1 MNNSIIPPIN
11 PNTFNPKVIN
21 EETNKTLKQL
31 FKGKINGSFLIKIKS
46 SVIIKL
52 STQLLEYYNF
62 RFDSERIVTGHDE
75 TPEYDICRMIVGIH
89 RHHSIFLSKEEIRD
103 NEKSELYQKQIVK
116 ETIEK
121 IKLRQY
127 GSAFFRKKQ
136 LIIGDEFLYF
146 PVPYDLFAMCMKS
159 VLLLN
164 NSSNRLAVNYGDI
177 VSTALSALTLM
188 ENNFLSNAYPLCR
201 GMIELYIKTL
211 ILQKHPETI
220 KAYDEFSNFEIEQSC
235 CSQKYPKK
243 FNELYEKRK
252 NQSSKSKVDYL
263 HYGWLDSIVAYN
275 STENNSYSIYGIF
288 DYLMRESNDTQ
299 SDSLNEIKRL
309 YKMCHGY
316 THGSTIHV
324 KYPLLQYFEIS
335 MMIYY
340 VVRNV
345 FTEIC
350 NISNIDISDNEP
362 NLAEIVDRDFAILK
376 EQYHIRSTENFD
388 LYYELNNSK

>member
-89 RHHSIFLSKEEIRD
+89 RHHSIFLSKEEIRN

-136 LIIGDEFLYF
+136 LIIGDKFLYF

>member
-31 FKGKINGSFLIKIKS
+31 FKGRINGSFLIKIKS

-89 RHHSIFLSKEEIRD
+89 RHHSIFLSKEEIRN

>member
-1 MNNSIIPPIN
+1 M
-11 PNTFNPKVIN
+11 
-21 EETNKTLKQL
+21 
-31 FKGKINGSFLIKIKS
+31 
-46 SVIIKL
+46 
-52 STQLLEYYNF
+52 
-62 RFDSERIVTGHDE
+62 
-75 TPEYDICRMIVGIH
+75 
-89 RHHSIFLSKEEIRD
+89 
-103 NEKSELYQKQIVK
+103 
-116 ETIEK
+116 
-121 IKLRQY
+121 
-127 GSAFFRKKQ
+127 
-136 LIIGDEFLYF
+136 IIGDEFLYF
-146 PVPYDLFAMCMKS
+146 PVPYELFVMCMKS
-159 VLLLN
+159 IVLLN
-164 NSSNRLAVNYGDI
+164 NSCNWLAVNYGDI

-188 ENNFLSNAYPLCR
+188 ENNFLSNSYPLCR

-211 ILQKHPETI
+211 ILQKHPEAI

-235 CSQKYPKK
+235 CSQKYPEN

-263 HYGWLDSIVAYN
+263 HYGWLDSISAYN
-275 STENNSYSIYGIF
+275 PTSNNRYSIYGIF

-376 EQYHIRSTENFD
+376 EQYRIRSTENFD
-388 LYYELNNSK
+388 LYYELNI

>member
-1 MNNSIIPPIN
+1 MNNSLIPPIH

-52 STQLLEYYNF
+52 GIQFLEYYNF
-62 RFDSERIVTGHDE
+62 HFDSERIVTGRDE

-89 RHHSIFLSKEEIRD
+89 RHHSIFLSKEEIRN
-103 NEKSELYQKQIVK
+103 NEKSESYQKQIVK

-146 PVPYDLFAMCMKS
+146 PVPYELFVMCMKS
-159 VLLLN
+159 IVLLN
-164 NSSNRLAVNYGDI
+164 NSCNWLAVNYGDI

-188 ENNFLSNAYPLCR
+188 ENNFLSNSYPLCR

-211 ILQKHPETI
+211 ILQKHPEAI

-235 CSQKYPKK
+235 CSQKYPEN

-263 HYGWLDSIVAYN
+263 HYGWLDSISAYN
-275 STENNSYSIYGIF
+275 PTSNNRYSIYGIF

-376 EQYHIRSTENFD
+376 EQYRIRSTENFD

>member
-89 RHHSIFLSKEEIRD
+89 RHHSIFLSKEEIRN

-252 NQSSKSKVDYL
+252 KQSSKSKVDYL

>member
-31 FKGKINGSFLIKIKS
+31 FKGKINGSLLIKIKS

-89 RHHSIFLSKEEIRD
+89 RHHSIFLSKEEIRN

-211 ILQKHPETI
+211 ILQKHPKTI

-275 STENNSYSIYGIF
+275 STENNRYSIYGIF

>member
-1 MNNSIIPPIN
+1 MNNSLIPPIN
-11 PNTFNPKVIN
+11 PNIFNPNVIN

-46 SVIIKL
+46 AVIIKL
-52 STQLLEYYNF
+52 STQLFEYYNF
-62 RFDSERIVTGHDE
+62 HFDSERIVTGRDE

-89 RHHSIFLSKEEIRD
+89 RHHSIFLTKEEIRN
-103 NEKSELYQKQIVK
+103 NEKSESYQKQLVE

-146 PVPYDLFAMCMKS
+146 PVPYELFAMCMKS

-201 GMIELYIKTL
+201 GIIELYIKTL
-211 ILQKHPETI
+211 ILQNHSEAI
-220 KAYDEFSNFEIEQSC
+220 EAYDEFSNFEIEQSC
-235 CSQKYPKK
+235 CSQKYPEK

-263 HYGWLDSIVAYN
+263 HYGWLDSILAYN
-275 STENNSYSIYGIF
+275 STSNNGYSIYGLF
-288 DYLMRESNDTQ
+288 DYLENGTNGERIDLLK
-299 SDSLNEIKRL
+299 DIKRL

-316 THGSTIHV
+316 THGSTVHV

-335 MMIYY
+335 IMIYY
-340 VVRNV
+340 VARNV

-350 NISNIDISDNEP
+350 DISNIDISDNEP

-376 EQYHIRSTENFD
+376 EQYRIRSTENFD
-388 LYYELNNSK
+388 LYYGLSNSK

>member
-89 RHHSIFLSKEEIRD
+89 RHHSIFLSKEKIRN
-103 NEKSELYQKQIVK
+103 NEKSESYQKQIVE

-121 IKLRQY
+121 IKLRQC

-211 ILQKHPETI
+211 ILQKHPEAI

-235 CSQKYPKK
+235 CSQKYPEK

-275 STENNSYSIYGIF
+275 STENDRYSIYGIF

-376 EQYHIRSTENFD
+376 EQYRIRSTENFD

>member
-1 MNNSIIPPIN
+1 MNNSLIPPIN
-11 PNTFNPKVIN
+11 PNMFNPNVIN

-46 SVIIKL
+46 TVIIKL
-52 STQLLEYYNF
+52 GIQLLEYYNF
-62 RFDSERIVTGHDE
+62 HFDSERIVTGRDE

-89 RHHSIFLSKEEIRD
+89 RHHSIFLSKEEIRN
-103 NEKSELYQKQIVK
+103 NEKSESYQKQIVK

-164 NSSNRLAVNYGDI
+164 NSSNRLAVNYGNI

-188 ENNFLSNAYPLCR
+188 ENNFLSNAYPLSR

-211 ILQKHPETI
+211 ILQKHPEAI

-235 CSQKYPKK
+235 CSQKYPEK

-252 NQSSKSKVDYL
+252 NQSPKSKVDYL

-275 STENNSYSIYGIF
+275 STENDRYSIYGIF

>member
-1 MNNSIIPPIN
+1 MNNLIIPPIN

-31 FKGKINGSFLIKIKS
+31 FKGKINGNFLIKIKS

-89 RHHSIFLSKEEIRD
+89 RHHSIFLSKEEIRN
-103 NEKSELYQKQIVK
+103 NEKSESYQKQIVE

-121 IKLRQY
+121 IKLRQC

-146 PVPYDLFAMCMKS
+146 PVPYELFAMCMKS

-177 VSTALSALTLM
+177 VSTALSALALM

-211 ILQKHPETI
+211 ILQKHPEAI
-220 KAYDEFSNFEIEQSC
+220 ESYAEFSGFEIEQSC
-235 CSQKYPKK
+235 CSQKYPEE
-243 FNELYEKRK
+243 FNKLYEQRK
-252 NQSSKSKVDYL
+252 NQSSKSRVDYL

-275 STENNSYSIYGIF
+275 STENNRYSIYGIF

-362 NLAEIVDRDFAILK
+362 NIAEIVDRDFAILK
-376 EQYHIRSTENFD
+376 EQYRIRSTENFD
-388 LYYELNNSK
+388 LYYGLSNSK

>member
-31 FKGKINGSFLIKIKS
+31 FKGKINGNFLIKIKS

-89 RHHSIFLSKEEIRD
+89 RHHSIFLSKEEIRN
-103 NEKSELYQKQIVK
+103 NEKSESYQKQIVE

-121 IKLRQY
+121 IKLRQC

-146 PVPYDLFAMCMKS
+146 PVPYELFAMCMKS

-177 VSTALSALTLM
+177 VSTALSALVLM
-188 ENNFLSNAYPLCR
+188 ENNFLSTAYPLCR

-211 ILQKHPETI
+211 ILQKHPEAI

-235 CSQKYPKK
+235 CSQKYTKE
-243 FNELYEKRK
+243 FNKLYEQRK

-263 HYGWLDSIVAYN
+263 HYGWLDSIIDYD
-275 STENNSYSIYGIF
+275 STANNRYSIYGIF
-288 DYLMRESNDTQ
+288 DYLMRESDDAQ

-376 EQYHIRSTENFD
+376 EQYRIRSTENFD

>member
-1 MNNSIIPPIN
+1 MNNSLIPPIN
-11 PNTFNPKVIN
+11 PNMFNPNVIN

-52 STQLLEYYNF
+52 GIQLLEYYNF
-62 RFDSERIVTGHDE
+62 HFDSERIVTGRDE

-89 RHHSIFLSKEEIRD
+89 RHHSIFLSKEEIRN
-103 NEKSELYQKQIVK
+103 NEKSESYQKQIVK

-211 ILQKHPETI
+211 ILQKHPEAI
-220 KAYDEFSNFEIEQSC
+220 KAYDEFSDFEIEQSC
-235 CSQKYPKK
+235 CSQKYPEE
-243 FNELYEKRK
+243 FNKLYEQRR

-263 HYGWLDSIVAYN
+263 HYGWLDSILAYN
-275 STENNSYSIYGIF
+275 STSNHRYSIYGIF
-288 DYLMRESNDTQ
+288 DYLESESNGTQ
-299 SDSLNEIKRL
+299 FNSLNDIKRL

-316 THGSTIHV
+316 THGSAIHV

-335 MMIYY
+335 MMLYY

-350 NISNIDISDNEP
+350 NISNIDIPDNEP
-362 NLAEIVDRDFAILK
+362 NIAEIVDRDFAILK
-376 EQYHIRSTENFD
+376 EQYRIRSTENFD
-388 LYYELNNSK
+388 LYYGLSNSK

>member
-11 PNTFNPKVIN
+11 PNTFNPKVIK

-89 RHHSIFLSKEEIRD
+89 RHHSIFLSKEEIRN

>member
-89 RHHSIFLSKEEIRD
+89 RHHSIFLSKEEIRN

-235 CSQKYPKK
+235 CNQKYPKK

>member
-1 MNNSIIPPIN
+1 MNNSLIPPIN

-89 RHHSIFLSKEEIRD
+89 RHHSIFLSKEEIRN

-220 KAYDEFSNFEIEQSC
+220 ESYAEFSDFEIEQSC
-235 CSQKYPKK
+235 CSQKYPEE
-243 FNELYEKRK
+243 FNKLYEQRK
-252 NQSSKSKVDYL
+252 NQSSKSRVDYL

-275 STENNSYSIYGIF
+275 STENNRYSIYGIF

-335 MMIYY
+335 MMLYY

-350 NISNIDISDNEP
+350 NISNIDISHNEL
-362 NLAEIVDRDFAILK
+362 NVAEIVDRDFAILK
-376 EQYHIRSTENFD
+376 EQYRIRSTENFD
-388 LYYELNNSK
+388 LYYGLSNSK

>member
-1 MNNSIIPPIN
+1 MNNSLIPPIN
-11 PNTFNPKVIN
+11 PNMFNPNVIN

-46 SVIIKL
+46 TVIIKL
-52 STQLLEYYNF
+52 SIQLLEYYNF
-62 RFDSERIVTGHDE
+62 HFDSERIVTGRDE
-75 TPEYDICRMIVGIH
+75 TSEYDICRMIVGIH
-89 RHHSIFLSKEEIRD
+89 RHHSIFLSKEEIRN
-103 NEKSELYQKQIVK
+103 NEKSESYQKQIVK

-121 IKLRQY
+121 IKLRQC

-146 PVPYDLFAMCMKS
+146 PVPYELFAMCMKS

>member
-1 MNNSIIPPIN
+1 MNNSLIPPIN
-11 PNTFNPKVIN
+11 PNMFNPNVIN

-46 SVIIKL
+46 AVIIKL
-52 STQLLEYYNF
+52 STQLFEYYNF
-62 RFDSERIVTGHDE
+62 HFDSERIVTGRDE

-89 RHHSIFLSKEEIRD
+89 RHHSIFLTKEEIRN
-103 NEKSELYQKQIVK
+103 NEKSESYQKQLVE

-146 PVPYDLFAMCMKS
+146 PVPYELFAMCMKS

-201 GMIELYIKTL
+201 GMIELYTKTL
-211 ILQKHPETI
+211 IPQKHPEAI
-220 KAYDEFSNFEIEQSC
+220 KAYAEFSDFEIEQSC
-235 CSQKYPKK
+235 CSQKYPEK

-275 STENNSYSIYGIF
+275 STENNRYSIYGIF

-350 NISNIDISDNEP
+350 DISNIDISDNEP

-376 EQYHIRSTENFD
+376 EQYRIRSTENFD

>member
-1 MNNSIIPPIN
+1 MNNSLIPPIN
-11 PNTFNPKVIN
+11 PNMFNPNVIN

-46 SVIIKL
+46 TVIIKL
-52 STQLLEYYNF
+52 GIQLLEYYNF
-62 RFDSERIVTGHDE
+62 HFDSERIVTGRDE
-75 TPEYDICRMIVGIH
+75 TSEYDICRMIVGIH
-89 RHHSIFLSKEEIRD
+89 HHHSIFLSKEEIRN
-103 NEKSELYQKQIVK
+103 NEKSESYQKQIVK

-146 PVPYDLFAMCMKS
+146 PVPYDLFAICMKF

-211 ILQKHPETI
+211 ILQKHPEAI

-235 CSQKYPKK
+235 CSQKYPEK

-263 HYGWLDSIVAYN
+263 HYGWLDSVSDYN
-275 STENNSYSIYGIF
+275 STANNRYSIYGIF
-288 DYLMRESNDTQ
+288 DYLESESNGTQ
-299 SDSLNEIKRL
+299 FNSLNDIKRL

-316 THGSTIHV
+316 THGSAIHV

-335 MMIYY
+335 MMLYY

-350 NISNIDISDNEP
+350 NISNIDIPDNEP
-362 NLAEIVDRDFAILK
+362 TIAEIVDRDFAILK
-376 EQYHIRSTENFD
+376 EQYRIRSTENFD

>member
-1 MNNSIIPPIN
+1 MNNSLIPPIN
-11 PNTFNPKVIN
+11 PNMFNQNVIN

-31 FKGKINGSFLIKIKS
+31 FKSKINGSFLIKIKS
-46 SVIIKL
+46 TVIIKL
-52 STQLLEYYNF
+52 GIQLLEYYNF
-62 RFDSERIVTGHDE
+62 HFDSERIVTGHDE

-89 RHHSIFLSKEEIRD
+89 RHHSIFLSKEEIRN
-103 NEKSELYQKQIVK
+103 NEKSESYQKQIVK

-164 NSSNRLAVNYGDI
+164 NSSNRLAVNYGNI

-211 ILQKHPETI
+211 ILQKHPEAI
-220 KAYDEFSNFEIEQSC
+220 ESYAEFSDFEIEQSC
-235 CSQKYPKK
+235 CSQKYPEE
-243 FNELYEKRK
+243 FNKLYEQRK
-252 NQSSKSKVDYL
+252 NQSSKSRVDYL

-275 STENNSYSIYGIF
+275 STENDRYSIYGIF

-340 VVRNV
+340 VVINV

-376 EQYHIRSTENFD
+376 EEYHIRSTENFD

>member
-1 MNNSIIPPIN
+1 MNNSLIPPIN
-11 PNTFNPKVIN
+11 PNMFNPNVIN

-46 SVIIKL
+46 AVIIKL
-52 STQLLEYYNF
+52 STQLFEYYNF
-62 RFDSERIVTGHDE
+62 HFDSERIVTGRDE

-89 RHHSIFLSKEEIRD
+89 RHHSIFLTKEEIRN
-103 NEKSELYQKQIVK
+103 NEKSESYQKQLVE

-146 PVPYDLFAMCMKS
+146 PVPYELFAMCMKS

-201 GMIELYIKTL
+201 GIIELYIKTL
-211 ILQKHPETI
+211 ILQNHSEAI
-220 KAYDEFSNFEIEQSC
+220 EAYDEFSNFEIEQSC
-235 CSQKYPKK
+235 CSQKYPEK

-263 HYGWLDSIVAYN
+263 HYGWLDSILAYN
-275 STENNSYSIYGIF
+275 STSNNGYSIYGLF
-288 DYLMRESNDTQ
+288 DYLENGTNGERIDLLK
-299 SDSLNEIKRL
+299 DIKRL

-316 THGSTIHV
+316 THGSTVHV

-335 MMIYY
+335 IMIYY
-340 VVRNV
+340 VTRNV

-350 NISNIDISDNEP
+350 DISNIDISDNEP

-376 EQYHIRSTENFD
+376 EQYRIRSTENFD
-388 LYYELNNSK
+388 LYYGLSNSK